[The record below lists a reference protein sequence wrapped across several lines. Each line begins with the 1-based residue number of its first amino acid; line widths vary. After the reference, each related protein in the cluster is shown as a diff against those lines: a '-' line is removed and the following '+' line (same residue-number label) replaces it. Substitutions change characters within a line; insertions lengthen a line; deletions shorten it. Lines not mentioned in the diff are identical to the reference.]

1 MSVLSE
7 IVKNVLV
14 IVLIAS
20 FLELMLPEGTLRPLV
35 RFAIG
40 LFVLIAILSP
50 LVGVLF
56 SDRNISIEWW
66 DLQMDPGHEAQIME
80 EGEKINQQIW
90 QSQQEVVSDKVAGQ
104 IGAVALLVPG
114 VEDVE
119 TQVVLN
125 KAGTVESLQLVVR
138 PQVTSTDEEAS
149 QVGLFGESEP
159 SLSAEEQEAIRSKLS
174 TIIENLYGFENTV
187 IQMEFEGG

>member
-1 MSVLSE
+1 MAVLSE

-50 LVGVLF
+50 LAGVLF
-56 SDRNISIEWW
+56 SDRNIDIEWW
-66 DLQMDPGHEAQIME
+66 DLQIDAGQEAQIME
-80 EGEKINQQIW
+80 QGEKINQQIW
-90 QSQQEVVSDKVAGQ
+90 QSQQDLVSDQVAGQ

-119 TQVVLN
+119 AQVVLN
-125 KAGTVESLQLVVR
+125 EAGTVESLQLVVK
-138 PQVTSTDEEAS
+138 PQATETDEEVS
-149 QVGLFGESEP
+149 QVGLFGESE
-159 SLSAEEQEAIRSKLS
+159 SSISSEEQEVIRNKLS
-174 TIIENLYGFENTV
+174 TIMENLYGFDNTL
-187 IQMEFEGG
+187 IQIDFQGG

>member
-1 MSVLSE
+1 MAVLSE

-50 LVGVLF
+50 LAGILF
-56 SDRNISIEWW
+56 SDRNINIGWW
-66 DLQMDPGHEAQIME
+66 DLPMEPGQEAQIIE
-80 EGEKINQQIW
+80 QGEKINQKIW
-90 QSQQEVVSDKVAGQ
+90 QSQQEVVSDKMAGQ

-119 TQVVLN
+119 AQVVLN
-125 KAGTVESLQLVVR
+125 QAGMVESLQLMVR
-138 PQVTSTDEEAS
+138 PQVNSSDEEVS

-159 SLSAEEQEAIRSKLS
+159 SLSPEEQEVIRSKLS

-187 IQMEFEGG
+187 IQIEFQGG

>member
-1 MSVLSE
+1 MAVLSE

-50 LVGVLF
+50 LAGVLF
-56 SDRNISIEWW
+56 SDRNIDIEWW
-66 DLQMDPGHEAQIME
+66 DLQIDAGQEAQIME
-80 EGEKINQQIW
+80 QGEKINQQIW
-90 QSQQEVVSDKVAGQ
+90 QSQQDLVSDQVAGQ

-119 TQVVLN
+119 AQVVLN
-125 KAGTVESLQLVVR
+125 EAGAVESLQLVVR
-138 PQVTSTDEEAS
+138 PQVTSSDEEVS
-149 QVGLFGESEP
+149 QVGLFGESE
-159 SLSAEEQEAIRSKLS
+159 SSISSEEQEVIRNKLS
-174 TIIENLYGFENTV
+174 TIMENLYGFDNTL
-187 IQMEFEGG
+187 IQIDFQGG

>member
-1 MSVLSE
+1 
-7 IVKNVLV
+7 
-14 IVLIAS
+14 
-20 FLELMLPEGTLRPLV
+20 
-35 RFAIG
+35 
-40 LFVLIAILSP
+40 
-50 LVGVLF
+50 
-56 SDRNISIEWW
+56 
-66 DLQMDPGHEAQIME
+66 ME
-80 EGEKINQQIW
+80 QGEKINQQIW

-187 IQMEFEGG
+187 IQIEFQGG

>member
-1 MSVLSE
+1 MAVLSE

-50 LVGVLF
+50 LAGILF
-56 SDRNISIEWW
+56 SDRNINIGWW
-66 DLQMDPGHEAQIME
+66 DLPMEPGQEAQIIE
-80 EGEKINQQIW
+80 QGEKINQKIW
-90 QSQQEVVSDKVAGQ
+90 QSQQEVVSDKMAGQ

-119 TQVVLN
+119 AQVVLN
-125 KAGTVESLQLVVR
+125 QAGMVESLQLMVR
-138 PQVTSTDEEAS
+138 PQVNSSDEEVS

-159 SLSAEEQEAIRSKLS
+159 SLSPEEQEVIRSKLS
-174 TIIENLYGFENTV
+174 TIIENLYGFDNTV
-187 IQMEFEGG
+187 IQIEFQGG

>member
-1 MSVLSE
+1 MAILSE

-50 LVGVLF
+50 LAGVLF
-56 SDRNISIEWW
+56 SDRNINIGWW
-66 DLQMDPGHEAQIME
+66 DLPMEPGQEAQIIE
-80 EGEKINQQIW
+80 QGEKINQKIW
-90 QSQQEVVSDKVAGQ
+90 QSQQEVVSDKMAGQ

-119 TQVVLN
+119 AQVVLN
-125 KAGTVESLQLVVR
+125 QAGMVESLQLMVR
-138 PQVTSTDEEAS
+138 PQVNSSDEEVS

-159 SLSAEEQEAIRSKLS
+159 SLSPEEQEVIRSKLS
-174 TIIENLYGFENTV
+174 TIIENLYGFDNTV
-187 IQMEFEGG
+187 IQIEFQGG

>member
-1 MSVLSE
+1 MAVLSE

-50 LVGVLF
+50 LAGVLF
-56 SDRNISIEWW
+56 SDRNINIGWW
-66 DLQMDPGHEAQIME
+66 DLPMEPGQEAQIIE
-80 EGEKINQQIW
+80 QGEKINQKIW
-90 QSQQEVVSDKVAGQ
+90 QSPQEVVSDKVAGQ

-119 TQVVLN
+119 AQVVLN
-125 KAGTVESLQLVVR
+125 QAGMVESLQLMVR
-138 PQVTSTDEEAS
+138 PQVNSSDEEVS

-159 SLSAEEQEAIRSKLS
+159 SLSPEEQEVIRSKLS
-174 TIIENLYGFENTV
+174 TIIENLYGFDNTV
-187 IQMEFEGG
+187 IQIEFQGG

>member
-1 MSVLSE
+1 MAVLSE

-14 IVLIAS
+14 IGLIAS

-50 LVGVLF
+50 LAGVLF
-56 SDRNISIEWW
+56 SDRNIDIEWW
-66 DLQMDPGHEAQIME
+66 DLQIDAGQEAQIME
-80 EGEKINQQIW
+80 QGEKINQQIW
-90 QSQQEVVSDKVAGQ
+90 QSQQDLVSDQVAGQ

-119 TQVVLN
+119 AQVALN
-125 KAGTVESLQLVVR
+125 EAGAVESLQLVVR
-138 PQVTSTDEEAS
+138 PQVTSSDEEVS
-149 QVGLFGESEP
+149 QVGLFGESE
-159 SLSAEEQEAIRSKLS
+159 SSISSEEQEVIRSKLS
-174 TIIENLYGFENTV
+174 TIMENLYGFDNSL
-187 IQMEFEGG
+187 IQIDFQGG

>member
-1 MSVLSE
+1 MAVLSE

-66 DLQMDPGHEAQIME
+66 DLQMDPGQEAQIME
-80 EGEKINQQIW
+80 QGEKINQQIW
-90 QSQQEVVSDKVAGQ
+90 QSQQDLVSDQVAGQ

-119 TQVVLN
+119 AQVVLN
-125 KAGTVESLQLVVR
+125 EAGAVESLQLVVR
-138 PQVTSTDEEAS
+138 PQVTSSDEEVS
-149 QVGLFGESEP
+149 QVGLFGESE
-159 SLSAEEQEAIRSKLS
+159 SSISSEEQEVIRNKLS
-174 TIIENLYGFENTV
+174 TIMENLYGFDNTL
-187 IQMEFEGG
+187 IQIDFQGG

>member
-1 MSVLSE
+1 MAVLSE

-50 LVGVLF
+50 LAGILF
-56 SDRNISIEWW
+56 SDRNINIGWW
-66 DLQMDPGHEAQIME
+66 DLPMEPGQEAQIIE
-80 EGEKINQQIW
+80 QGEKINQKIW

-119 TQVVLN
+119 AQVVLN
-125 KAGTVESLQLVVR
+125 QAGMVESLQLMVR
-138 PQVTSTDEEAS
+138 PQVNSSDEEVS

-159 SLSAEEQEAIRSKLS
+159 SLSPEEQEVIRSKLS
-174 TIIENLYGFENTV
+174 TIIENLYGFDNTV
-187 IQMEFEGG
+187 IQIEFQGG